1 MDEQIDKQ
9 LENAQP
15 KGPFWF
21 SKYLRYVSWD
31 RAIGVL
37 IVGAVIFYAKSGAHA
52 SKVMGPQKPVVKQ
65 EIVKQEIVE
74 QPTAQV
80 VPARYQAGTGYTP
93 ISSQPGYEPQPERT
107 EPAAP
112 QQTPADVIKAA
123 RLEKVLKGAFASS
136 IAPGEAAEQE
146 KEEQEK
152 ESTQAAQTST
162 PEDHPNQTIIPEGT
176 EIPAITLGA
185 INGEM
190 AGPVDAETR
199 SDVYL
204 PGTREIV
211 IPKGAKLLGLAQKVG
226 GLNQQRLAV
235 TFHRILVFP
244 QGKPFCSIA
253 LSGPAMDQQGAM
265 GLSGHVNNHL
275 GPMLLAGA
283 VVGLIQ
289 GATIGLGYG
298 HGGYDPSTVMIGNV
312 GSGAAQTTSKIL
324 ERYTN
329 RVPTITLPEGSRIN
343 VRFTADTPVSCEVNQ

>member
-21 SKYLRYVSWD
+21 SKYTRFLSWD

-37 IVGAVIFYAKSGAHA
+37 MIGAIILYARSGAHT

-74 QPTAQV
+74 QPQM

-93 ISSQPGYEPQPERT
+93 LSSQPGYEPQQERT
-107 EPAAP
+107 EPATP

-136 IAPGEAAEQE
+136 IAVSEGGEPA

-152 ESTQAAQTST
+152 EAVETAQTAK
-162 PEDHPNQTIIPEGT
+162 PEDHPNRAIIPEGT

-199 SDVYL
+199 SNVYL

-211 IPKGAKLLGLAQKVG
+211 IPQGAKLLGLAQKVG

-298 HGGYDPSTVMIGNV
+298 HGGYDTGTAMIGNL
-312 GSGAAQTTSKIL
+312 GSGAAQTTTQIL
-324 ERYTN
+324 QRYTN

>member
-37 IVGAVIFYAKSGAHA
+37 MIGAIIVYAKSGAHA

-74 QPTAQV
+74 QSTAQV

-107 EPAAP
+107 EPTAP

-136 IAPGEAAEQE
+136 IAVSEGGEQVKEETE
-146 KEEQEK
+146 KEAVE
-152 ESTQAAQTST
+152 TAQTSK

-199 SDVYL
+199 SNVYL

-211 IPKGAKLLGLAQKVG
+211 IPQGAKLLGLDRKSTR
-226 GLNQQRLAV
+226 LNQQRL
-235 TFHRILVFP
+235 
-244 QGKPFCSIA
+244 
-253 LSGPAMDQQGAM
+253 
-265 GLSGHVNNHL
+265 
-275 GPMLLAGA
+275 
-283 VVGLIQ
+283 
-289 GATIGLGYG
+289 
-298 HGGYDPSTVMIGNV
+298 
-312 GSGAAQTTSKIL
+312 
-324 ERYTN
+324 
-329 RVPTITLPEGSRIN
+329 
-343 VRFTADTPVSCEVNQ
+343 